1 LYAFLCGFIAEPISP
16 ANKHTTLS
24 LNLADVARAG
34 QYASYIGA
42 GKCFTL
48 GCIAMQRYM
57 NPTLTMLTGVQTTF
71 PV

>member
-1 LYAFLCGFIAEPISP
+1 LSLYCGTIGYLPT
-16 ANKHTTLS
+16 KHTTLS
-24 LNLADVARAG
+24 LNLADVVSAG

-42 GKCFTL
+42 GKSFTSF

-57 NPTLTMLTGVQTTF
+57 NPTLTMLTGVPPTF